1 MFRLTVVC
9 LLALAACSQPVASV
23 RVTIPDLHAVETPLI
38 GQIVT
43 FLPYDRDSVLE
54 VLEGRAASPRPHA
67 RALDS
72 LFRIFRPAFQR
83 YLLLADSLTQAKTG
97 GDLGG
102 DRPTLEQRVE
112 SARLALGVVRDAVFP
127 EMTRLRRDVE
137 AWEDVTFRE
146 YRAFTRALTGRIFAT
161 PVADTT
167 DARGFATAT
176 LTDGRWWVTA
186 RALDPT
192 DPNREWYWNL
202 PIDRDT
208 VLLDPRTGRN
218 RPRY

>member
-1 MFRLTVVC
+1 MSRPIFL
-9 LLALAACSQPVASV
+9 LLALAACAEPVATV
-23 RVTIPDLHAVETPLI
+23 RVTIPDLHGIETPVS
-38 GQIVT
+38 QQVVT

-54 VLEGRAASPRPHA
+54 VLEARAESGRPHT
-67 RALDS
+67 RQLDS
-72 LFRIFRPAFQR
+72 LFGIFRQPFQD
-83 YLLLADSLTQAKTG
+83 YLLLNDSLTRARERGDSGAALAALEARAAAAQA
-97 GDLGG
+97 
-102 DRPTLEQRVE
+102 
-112 SARLALGVVRDAVFP
+112 ALGVVREQVFP
-127 EMTRLRRDVE
+127 EMTRLRRDVA
-137 AWEDVTFRE
+137 AWEDTTFAE
-146 YRAFTRALTGRIFAT
+146 YRKFTRGLSGRIFAS

-167 DARGFATAT
+167 DTGGWAGAT

-202 PIDRDT
+202 PVSGDT